1 MQDDSH
7 KYDDIIGQKHHVS
20 VRHPRMSIAA
30 RAAQFAP
37 FSALTG
43 FDDAVNETA
52 RLTEKKA
59 ELDENRKAQ
68 LDARMK
74 FIQEYLKGAFE
85 LDESVSKKVK
95 VTYFEKDDK
104 KEGGCYKE
112 KKGEI
117 KKVDVYAQKLI
128 MKSGTLIPIH
138 DIYDLDG
145 EMFYISE
152 FTFSKENS

>member
-1 MQDDSH
+1 MQDNSH
-7 KYDDIIGQKHHVS
+7 KYDDIINLAHHVS
-20 VRHPRMSIAA
+20 VRHPKMSIAA

-52 RLTEKKA
+52 RLTEEKA

-68 LDARMK
+68 LDARIK
-74 FIQEYLKGAFE
+74 FIQEYLKGTFE

-104 KEGGCYKE
+104 KEGGFYKE
-112 KKGEI
+112 EKGEI
-117 KKVDVYAQKLI
+117 KKVDAYAQRLI
-128 MKSGTLIPIH
+128 MESGRAVPIY
-138 DIYDLDG
+138 DIYDLEG